1 MDPDRRKKRGRL
13 RRIKLNWPWW
23 LFYGYQIGMS
33 RQEVLSTPYGEMR
46 DLLSCLSIY
55 QGTAEQA
62 EDKTGEYV
70 PMEEVLEMR

>member
-1 MDPDRRKKRGRL
+1 
-13 RRIKLNWPWW
+13 
-23 LFYGYQIGMS
+23 MS

-62 EDKTGEYV
+62 EDKTGDYV